1 MLTAAISL
9 ELIELNGKFAR
20 DVVIVA
26 WSLAQRQCTVS
37 CCLMP
42 QVFVVTAVSGSA
54 LQKQSDLEETAA
66 LLVQDVGT
74 ECLKY
79 RYSPLE

>member
-1 MLTAAISL
+1 
-9 ELIELNGKFAR
+9 
-20 DVVIVA
+20 
-26 WSLAQRQCTVS
+26 
-37 CCLMP
+37 MP

-66 LLVQDVGT
+66 LLAQDVCT